1 MIQFDDSTD
10 WQNIDVTALV
20 QKWFSSDNK
29 DKQLLRLYVEC
40 SGCAS
45 QHVVVHPFTKDSLEA
60 LKMQPHSSR
69 KRSKDEKIEIDK
81 SNRPYLAV
89 HIEPATLKRFK
100 RRALDCSVATKSQ
113 CCKQRF
119 YVSFKAL
126 GWDDWIIAPPGYY
139 ANYCSG
145 KCGNGLHRT
154 PDMFPTYYSHIVHE
168 VRKYNKLNG
177 NQLCCAPLKF
187 SSMSLIYFGPDSK
200 IIKRDLPKMVVDE
213 CGCP

>member
-1 MIQFDDSTD
+1 MQKSQQINNDNTG
-10 WQNIDVTALV
+10 WQNIDITSLV
-20 QKWFSSDNK
+20 QKWYKNESQ
-29 DKQLLRLYVEC
+29 DKNLLRLYVEC
-40 SGCAS
+40 SGCENRRLII
-45 QHVVVHPFTKDSLEA
+45 HPFSSSIQQHQHH
-60 LKMQPHSSR
+60 KM
-69 KRSKDEKIEIDK
+69 KEEKVEIIDK

-89 HIEPATLKRFK
+89 HIEPATLKRMK
-100 RRALDCSVATKSQ
+100 RRALDCSVASKSQ

-145 KCGNGLHRT
+145 KCGNGLNRS
-154 PDMFPTYYSHIVHE
+154 PDTFPTYYSHVVHE

-200 IIKRDLPKMVVDE
+200 IIRRDLPKMVVDE

>member
-1 MIQFDDSTD
+1 MSQQINYDNTG
-10 WQNIDVTALV
+10 WQNIDITSLV
-20 QKWFSSDNK
+20 QKWYKNDSQ
-29 DKQLLRLYVEC
+29 DKNLLRLYVEC
-40 SGCAS
+40 SGCGS
-45 QHVVVHPFTKDSLEA
+45 RRLIVHPF
-60 LKMQPHSSR
+60 SSMINHHQQKQQKI
-69 KRSKDEKIEIDK
+69 KREKVEIDK

-89 HIEPATLKRFK
+89 HIEPATLKRMK
-100 RRALDCSVATKSQ
+100 RRALDCSVASKSQ

-145 KCGNGLHRT
+145 KCGNGLNRS
-154 PDMFPTYYSHIVHE
+154 PDTFPTYYSHVVHE

-200 IIKRDLPKMVVDE
+200 IIRRDLPKMVVDE

>member
-1 MIQFDDSTD
+1 MFELQKFQTINYDNIG
-10 WQNIDVTALV
+10 WQNIDVTSLV
-20 QKWFSSDNK
+20 QKWFRSDSK
-29 DKQLLRLYVEC
+29 DKNLLRLYVEC
-40 SGCAS
+40 TGCES
-45 QHVVVHPFTKDSLEA
+45 RRVVVHPFAEHQQKNQQQ
-60 LKMQPHSSR
+60 K
-69 KRSKDEKIEIDK
+69 IDK

-89 HIEPATLKRFK
+89 HIEPATLKRMK
-100 RRALDCSVATKSQ
+100 RRALDCSVASKSQ

-145 KCGNGLHRT
+145 KCGNGLNRS
-154 PDMFPTYYSHIVHE
+154 PDMFPTYYSHVVHE